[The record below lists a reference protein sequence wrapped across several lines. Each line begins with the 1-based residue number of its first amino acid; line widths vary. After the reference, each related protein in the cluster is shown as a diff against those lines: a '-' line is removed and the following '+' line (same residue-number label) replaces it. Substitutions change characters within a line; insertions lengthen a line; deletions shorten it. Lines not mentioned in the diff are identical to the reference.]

1 MIFENLAD
9 RLQETFKKLRGHGKL
24 TADDVNATMREIRIA
39 LLEADVNF
47 KVVKDFIKKIKE
59 RAVGQEVLESL
70 TPAQAV
76 IKIVNEELTAL
87 MGQTQSHINISPKA
101 PTIIMMVGLQGAGKT
116 TSAGKLGLMFK
127 KQGKHPLMVAA
138 DIYRPA
144 AIKQLQVLG
153 SQIDIPV
160 FAKEDCKDAVR
171 IANEAI
177 DYAKSHANDIVII
190 DTAGRLHIDENL
202 MQELKSI
209 KEDVKPHEILLVVD
223 AMTGQD
229 AVNVAESFNN
239 DLGLDGVILTKMDG
253 DARGGAALSVKA
265 VTGCPIKFVGAG
277 EKLEA
282 LEPFYPDRMASRI
295 LGMGD
300 VLTLIEKAQT
310 AFDAEEAKKMEKAFR
325 KNEFTLDDFLSQLN
339 QVRKLGSFEN
349 ILGMIPGMGGL
360 KKKLGDVDI
369 DMNGKEIKHIE
380 AIIRAMTPEEKRNTK
395 IINGSRRKRIAMGS
409 GTKVQE
415 VNKLLKQFDEMKKMM
430 KKMSNMKQLNKK
442 GKKGKGK
449 KGKKGK
455 GGFKLPFFR

>member
-360 KKKLGDVDI
+360 KKNLGDVDI

-442 GKKGKGK
+442 GKKGKG
-449 KGKKGK
+449 
-455 GGFKLPFFR
+455 GFKLPFFR

>member
-9 RLQETFKKLRGHGKL
+9 GLQETFKKLRGHGKL

-171 IANEAI
+171 IVNEAI

-395 IINGSRRKRIAMGS
+395 IINGSRCKRIAMGS

-442 GKKGKGK
+442 GKKGKG
-449 KGKKGK
+449 
-455 GGFKLPFFR
+455 GFKLPFFR

>member
-360 KKKLGDVDI
+360 KKKLSDVDI

-442 GKKGKGK
+442 GKKGKG
-449 KGKKGK
+449 
-455 GGFKLPFFR
+455 GFKLPFFR

>member
-310 AFDAEEAKKMEKAFR
+310 AFDAEEARKMEKAFR

-442 GKKGKGK
+442 GKKGKG
-449 KGKKGK
+449 
-455 GGFKLPFFR
+455 GFKLPFFR